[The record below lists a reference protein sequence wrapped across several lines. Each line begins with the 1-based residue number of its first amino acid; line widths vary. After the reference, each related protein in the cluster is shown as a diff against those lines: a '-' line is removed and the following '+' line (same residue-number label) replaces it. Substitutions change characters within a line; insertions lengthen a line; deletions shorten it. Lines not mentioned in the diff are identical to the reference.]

1 MAKLPKVNATATV
14 TATAIVLA
22 GKQDVTLNAS
32 TSERLIEALSAL
44 SLTATPSQQA
54 ALLEYLSQLLR
65 WNKTYNLTAIRNPEQ
80 ALVHHI
86 FDSLSLVPS
95 ICSVINAQSSPM
107 PMIVDVGSGG
117 GLPGV
122 ILAIMLPGVRITCID
137 AVEKK
142 TMFIRQMAGVLTL
155 KNLTAQHAR
164 IETLEPLQSMIVT
177 SRAFA
182 SLEDF
187 ARLAGPHV
195 REGGY
200 LLAMK
205 GRSPDEEIE
214 ALQALNAW
222 SVKVV
227 QPLIVPELDSQRC
240 LVWMQRKGTQ

>member
-1 MAKLPKVNATATV
+1 MAKLRKV
-14 TATAIVLA
+14 TATTTAITITR
-22 GKQDVTLNAS
+22 DVTVNTN
-32 TSERLIEALSAL
+32 TSGRLMLALDAL
-44 SLTATPSQQA
+44 SLAATPSQHT

-65 WNKTYNLTAIRNPEQ
+65 WNKTYNLTAIRNPDQ

-86 FDSLSLVPS
+86 FDSLTLVPAIS
-95 ICSVINAQSSPM
+95 RVVKVESSNA

-122 ILAIMLPGVRITCID
+122 ILAIMLPEIRVTCID

-142 TMFIRQMAGVLTL
+142 TMFIRQMAGVLGL
-155 KNLTAQHAR
+155 QNLTAQHAR
-164 IETLEPLQSMIVT
+164 IEMLEPLQSMIVT

-195 REGGY
+195 LEGGY

-205 GRSPDEEIE
+205 GRTPHEEIE
-214 ALQALNAW
+214 ALQTLTEW
-222 SVKVV
+222 SAQAV
-227 QPLIVPELDSQRC
+227 QPLIVPELDRQRC

>member
-1 MAKLPKVNATATV
+1 MAKLRKVNATAKAIATPV
-14 TATAIVLA
+14 TH
-22 GKQDVTLNAS
+22 DVTVSVS
-32 TSERLIEALSAL
+32 TSERLIRALNAL

-65 WNKTYNLTAIRNPEQ
+65 WNKTYNLTAIRNPDQ

-95 ICSVINAQSSPM
+95 ICSVVNAQTSDV

-122 ILAIMLPGVRITCID
+122 ILAIMLPGVHVTCID

-142 TMFIRQMAGVLTL
+142 TMFRRQMAGVLAL
-155 KNLTAQHAR
+155 QNLTAQHAR
-164 IETLEPLQSMIVT
+164 IEALEPLQSMIVT

-205 GRSPDEEIE
+205 GRSPDEEID
-214 ALQALNAW
+214 ALQTLTAW
-222 SVKVV
+222 SVQAV
-227 QPLIVPELDSQRC
+227 QPLNVPELDSQRC
-240 LVWMQRKGTQ
+240 LVWMQRKGTK

>member
-1 MAKLPKVNATATV
+1 MAKLRKVNATAIAAAV
-14 TATAIVLA
+14 TH
-22 GKQDVTLNAS
+22 DVTVSAN
-32 TSERLIEALSAL
+32 TSERLIQALDAL
-44 SLTATPSQQA
+44 SLATTPAQQA

-65 WNKTYNLTAIRNPEQ
+65 WNKTYNLTAIRNPDQ

-86 FDSLSLVPS
+86 FDSLSLVPQIS
-95 ICSVINAQSSPM
+95 TVVNAHSDGA

-122 ILAIMLPGVRITCID
+122 ILAIMLPDVPVICVD

-142 TMFIRQMAGVLTL
+142 TMFIRQMAGVLAL
-155 KNLTAQHAR
+155 RNLTAQHAR
-164 IETLEPLQSMIVT
+164 IETLEPLHSMIVT

-205 GRSPDEEIE
+205 GRPPNEEIE
-214 ALQALNAW
+214 ALQTLTTW
-222 SVKVV
+222 SAQVV
-227 QPLIVPELDSQRC
+227 QPLIVPELESQRC

>member
-1 MAKLPKVNATATV
+1 MAKLRKVNATAIASAMTRGVTTV
-14 TATAIVLA
+14 GA
-22 GKQDVTLNAS
+22 N
-32 TSERLIEALSAL
+32 TSERLMLALDAL

-65 WNKTYNLTAIRNPEQ
+65 WNKTYNLTAIRNPDQ

-95 ICSVINAQSSPM
+95 ISSVINAQPSDTPT
-107 PMIVDVGSGG
+107 IVDVGSGG

-122 ILAIMLPGVRITCID
+122 ILAIMLPGVRVTCID

-142 TMFIRQMAGVLTL
+142 TMFIRQMAGVLAL
-155 KNLTAQHAR
+155 QNLTVQHAR

-195 REGGY
+195 RAGGY

-205 GRSPDEEIE
+205 GRSPDDEIE
-214 ALQALNAW
+214 ALQTLTTW
-222 SVKVV
+222 SAQVV